1 MCNNTAGFIALCGRV
16 ALCAIFLSSALLNKI
31 PNFMNVVAHME
42 KEGVPL
48 PRIALVITIT
58 LLIIGS
64 IFVIIGYKA
73 RLGALMLLV
82 FLIAAT
88 FYFHDFWNMDA
99 ESAYVQQIMF
109 MKNLSIMGAML
120 LILAMGSGPWSL
132 SDCCTPKAVC
142 DTSPNT

>member
-1 MCNNTAGFIALCGRV
+1 MCNYFAGSLALIGRV

-31 PNFMNVVAHME
+31 PNFVGVVAHME

-48 PRIALVITIT
+48 PRIALVITIG

-73 RLGALMLLV
+73 RLGALMLVV

-99 ESAYVQQIMF
+99 ESSYVQQIMF
-109 MKNLSIMGAML
+109 MKNLSMMGAML
-120 LILAMGSGPWSL
+120 LIIAMGSGPWSL
-132 SDCCTPKAVC
+132 SDCCTSKEK
-142 DTSPNT
+142 SESNLNN

>member
-1 MCNNTAGFIALCGRV
+1 MCNNTAGFLALSGRV

-31 PNFMNVVAHME
+31 PNFMDVVAPME

-48 PRIALVITIT
+48 PRIALVVTIA

-64 IFVIIGYKA
+64 IFIVIGYKA

-82 FLIAAT
+82 FLTTAT

-99 ESAYVQQIMF
+99 ESAHVQQIVIA
-109 MKNLSIMGAML
+109 L
-120 LILAMGSGPWSL
+120 
-132 SDCCTPKAVC
+132 C
-142 DTSPNT
+142 DRYLRLCLRTLPPQLTIP

>member
-1 MCNNTAGFIALCGRV
+1 
-16 ALCAIFLSSALLNKI
+16 
-31 PNFMNVVAHME
+31 MNVVAHME

-48 PRIALVITIT
+48 PRIALVITIA

-99 ESAYVQQIMF
+99 ASAYVQQIMF
-109 MKNLSIMGAML
+109 MNNLSIMGAML

>member
-1 MCNNTAGFIALCGRV
+1 MCNYFAGSLALIGRV

-31 PNFMNVVAHME
+31 PNFAGVVAHME

-48 PRIALVITIT
+48 PRIALVITIG

-73 RLGALMLLV
+73 RLGALMLVV

-109 MKNLSIMGAML
+109 MKNLSMMGAML
-120 LILAMGSGPWSL
+120 LIIAMGSGPWSL
-132 SDCCTPKAVC
+132 SDCCTSKE
-142 DTSPNT
+142 TSDSDLDN